1 MSRKKENIETAGN
14 MLRPTIK
21 DLLITLLLLAAA
33 TGIGLLFNQFGFSES
48 NIITVFILGVLIISV
63 VTLSPLYGALGSLAS
78 VLLFNWFFIDPRYSF
93 HTYEAEYPVTFA
105 IMLISSLITGTL
117 ANRIKSNAMQSARE
131 AFRTKILLETN
142 QLLQKADKADDVV
155 KITEQQIRTLLNRDV
170 TVYSR
175 DRNMDGDAA
184 AESGPIALKIDGAP
198 MEPFENNIVTSMLG
212 ECALALENLHN
223 AEEKERAS
231 VMVKNEQLR
240 SNLLRAISHDIR
252 SPLTSI
258 SGNASNLISH
268 YSQLDNETR
277 EQIFSDIYNDAEWL
291 IELVE
296 NLLSISRIENGRMEL
311 HMSSEILSDVIDEA
325 IKHIDRKA

>member
-1 MSRKKENIETAGN
+1 MSRKKENIETAGI

-142 QLLQKADKADDVV
+142 QLLQKA
-155 KITEQQIRTLLNRDV
+155 E
-170 TVYSR
+170 
-175 DRNMDGDAA
+175 G
-184 AESGPIALKIDGAP
+184 
-198 MEPFENNIVTSMLG
+198 
-212 ECALALENLHN
+212 
-223 AEEKERAS
+223 
-231 VMVKNEQLR
+231 
-240 SNLLRAISHDIR
+240 
-252 SPLTSI
+252 
-258 SGNASNLISH
+258 
-268 YSQLDNETR
+268 
-277 EQIFSDIYNDAEWL
+277 
-291 IELVE
+291 
-296 NLLSISRIENGRMEL
+296 
-311 HMSSEILSDVIDEA
+311 
-325 IKHIDRKA
+325 